1 MKIDKPGRD
10 TLESYFVKNA
20 VPTQSN
26 FEDLIAAG
34 LNQRDDGIAKLAGEP
49 LSLQADGDDGSQKK
63 LLNLYRNFADPQPA
77 WTLALSPRSDPRNPQ
92 TARAGLG
99 ITNADGV
106 PRLFIDQASGNLAVG
121 SMGSEARLE
130 VAGTLKVAVNHNT
143 VRDPASGLGYGGSL
157 VIKGNAPQ
165 IDFIDTEHRD
175 WSIHVNEN
183 RLYFIREPWDYQDL
197 VLDGAGNVGMGTHLP
212 RAKLEV
218 RGGAIMPSF
227 GATSAAGI
235 QFPPDPGGG
244 GGDAAWIRF
253 YPRGGEACTLEIGTS
268 DNADDHIALM
278 PSGNVGIGT
287 NEPRAK
293 LEVRTGAIMPSF
305 GATAAAGIQ
314 FPSDPAGGAGDS
326 AWIRYFA
333 RSGEACTL
341 EIGVANDGDD
351 HLALMPSGNVGI
363 GTRTPAGKL
372 DVQGSIVA
380 GGSDIYFTETD
391 HVHTGFGNTAGYAA
405 IENAKNY
412 NALMIL
418 GRSTG
423 IANEGRRVE
432 VWDYLRVNGRFIQ
445 NSDLRAKQ
453 DVRTLDLGL
462 AEVLRLKPVAYRWK
476 ALRTDQDQLGLIA
489 QDVREVIPQAVHA
502 DDPQQ
507 ADSRLGL
514 SYDSLVAVL
523 INAVQ
528 ELAGRLQALEQG
540 GTAAPAGTMPH
551 QPLTP
556 AGGG

>member
-77 WTLALSPRSDPRNPQ
+77 WTLALSPRSDPRNAQ

-99 ITNADGV
+99 ITTADGV
-106 PRLFIDQASGNLAVG
+106 PRLFIDQATGNLALG
-121 SMGSEARLE
+121 TLGSEARLE

-143 VRDPASGLGYGGSL
+143 VRDPDSGLNYGGSL
-157 VIKGNAPQ
+157 LVKGNAPQ

-175 WSIHVNEN
+175 WAIHVNEN

-197 VLDGAGNVGMGTHLP
+197 VLDGAGNVGMGTHQP

-227 GATSAAGI
+227 GATAAAGI

-268 DNADDHIALM
+268 DNVDDHIALM

-293 LEVRTGAIMPSF
+293 FEVRTGAIMPSF
-305 GATAAAGIQ
+305 GASAASGIQ
-314 FPSDPAGGAGDS
+314 FPSDPAGGGGDT

-341 EIGVANDGDD
+341 EIGVSNDGDD
-351 HLALMPSGNVGI
+351 HIALMPAGSVGI

-380 GGSDIYFTETD
+380 GGSDIYFTETN
-391 HVHTGFGNTAGYAA
+391 HVHTGFGNAAGRAA
-405 IENAKNY
+405 IENAKDY

-540 GTAAPAGTMPH
+540 GPAAPAGAMPG
-551 QPLTP
+551 QPLAP
-556 AGGG
+556 AGG

>member
-63 LLNLYRNFADPQPA
+63 LLNLYRSFADPQPA

-106 PRLFIDQASGNLAVG
+106 PRLFIDQATGNLAVG

-130 VAGTLKVAVNHNT
+130 VAGTLKVVVNHNT
-143 VRDPASGLGYGGSL
+143 VRDPASGLGYGGSV

-165 IDFIDTEHRD
+165 LDFIDTEHRD
-175 WSIHVNEN
+175 WAIHVNEN
-183 RLYFIREPWDYQDL
+183 RLYFIREPWEYQDL
-197 VLDGAGNVGMGTHLP
+197 VLDGAGNVGIGTYLP

-218 RGGAIMPSF
+218 RGGAIMPTF
-227 GATSAAGI
+227 GGT
-235 QFPPDPGGG
+235 PD
-244 GGDAAWIRF
+244 
-253 YPRGGEACTLEIGTS
+253 S
-268 DNADDHIALM
+268 
-278 PSGNVGIGT
+278 
-287 NEPRAK
+287 
-293 LEVRTGAIMPSF
+293 
-305 GATAAAGIQ
+305 GIQ
-314 FPSDPAGGAGDS
+314 FPSDPAGGSGDN

-341 EIGVANDGDD
+341 EIGINNDGDD
-351 HLALMPSGNVGI
+351 HIALMASGNVGV
-363 GTRTPAGKL
+363 GTRSPVGKL
-372 DVQGSIVA
+372 HVQGSIVA

-391 HVHTGFGNTAGYAA
+391 HIHTGFGNTTGYAA
-405 IENAKNY
+405 IENAKNF

-523 INAVQ
+523 IKAVQ
-528 ELAGRLQALEQG
+528 ELAGRLQSLEQG
-540 GTAAPAGTMPH
+540 GAAAPAGAMPG
-551 QPLTP
+551 QPLAP